1 MNQESMTKADHI
13 YASNEWWRRY
23 RDEPEKF
30 GREFQAIAEVNA
42 AQSEGRDPTL
52 GERDWADCCFL
63 LAERD
68 KAKVA
73 T

>member
-1 MNQESMTKADHI
+1 VTQESMTKEEVI
-13 YASNEWWRRY
+13 WTTNEWWRRY

-42 AQSEGRDPTL
+42 AERGGREPTL
-52 GERDWADCCFL
+52 GEDAWAYQLFL
-63 LAERD
+63 LGERE

-73 T
+73 P